1 MAWRGGWGCRL
12 REERARRRRAP
23 GAAPAAEGGKE
34 RGRVAVRGR
43 AAVSRR
49 AVPRAGCPGWH
60 RWAERLSARWCFNF
74 PLSEE
79 TAKKSKSCFQYEL
92 SLRSSLRARIGVK
105 SLNSRSRRQLLQR
118 QTLCVVGMRHVG
130 KRITRRVR

>member
-23 GAAPAAEGGKE
+23 GAAPAAEGGEGKGE
-34 RGRVAVRGR
+34 GGGARAGGGVA
-43 AAVSRR
+43 R

-60 RWAERLSARWCFNF
+60 RWAERLSARWCSNF